1 MSKTSLI
8 LAFLIMLLLSCDE
21 GFLTDCDKCYTD
33 LDFSIKLNIVFRN
46 PDRVPVNPI
55 VTIYEGNISDSIIL
69 SRVHIADPFT
79 YMYYTGN
86 YITLATHQFDIP
98 GYIGGM
104 SGTAH
109 YIKNRYNYRLADYH
123 RLDLNANFH
132 KKRLHGSRTWSIG
145 VYNAYNQFNPYSVY
159 PSEKY
164 NHDTETISY
173 RITEKSLFPIIL
185 SVSYQLN
192 F

>member
-79 YMYYTGN
+79 YMYYPAVLYKDYSATTGSSMTVRN
-86 YITLATHQFDIP
+86 TSPLPQPAP
-98 GYIGGM
+98 GYDM
-104 SGTAH
+104 TRLPV
-109 YIKNRYNYRLADYH
+109 KNPVTMFMTMFL
-123 RLDLNANFH
+123 
-132 KKRLHGSRTWSIG
+132 T
-145 VYNAYNQFNPYSVY
+145 
-159 PSEKY
+159 
-164 NHDTETISY
+164 
-173 RITEKSLFPIIL
+173 
-185 SVSYQLN
+185 
-192 F
+192 